1 MTEIFRKTM
10 RISSGPVLA
19 SLLLAA
25 AVPPA
30 TAADVVRRDFH
41 VSTVDDVRIHV
52 REVAVPGDRDGAP
65 LVLVHGA
72 RVPGVASFDL
82 PVSGGSLAADLAER
96 SGRPVYV
103 MDARGYGGS
112 ERPAAM
118 SRPPEASRPLARAHE
133 VVRDIDAVVD
143 AVGRDGE
150 PVALLGWATG
160 GMWMAFHASLHP
172 RKVSHLVTL
181 NALYGGS
188 GEHGM
193 LGADSSSADP
203 ANPARF
209 NPDIGGYAFSTAASL
224 FGGWNRSIPLQDK
237 DAWRDPAVAAAYAE
251 AALASDPESGRR
263 DPPAFRHPKGAIEDS
278 FYQAAG
284 RRLFDASSITARVL
298 LVHAG
303 RDFWSRPE
311 DIAAFA
317 HDAVHSRGVRVL
329 ELPEATHFVH
339 LDRAERGRRQL
350 IDAIVG
356 FLAEG
361 DDGSAAAREPAH

>member
-1 MTEIFRKTM
+1 MTEIIRKTM
-10 RISSGPVLA
+10 RTSNGPVLA

-25 AVPPA
+25 VVPPA
-30 TAADVVRRDFH
+30 SAADVVRRDFH

-52 REVAVPGDRDGAP
+52 REVAVPDNRAGAP
-65 LVLVHGA
+65 LILIHGA

-82 PVSGGSLAADLAER
+82 PVAGGSLAADLAER

-118 SRPPEASRPLARAHE
+118 SRPPEASQPLSRAYE

-143 AVGRDGE
+143 AVSRSGE

-172 RKVSHLVTL
+172 RKVGHLVTL

-188 GEHGM
+188 DRHGM
-193 LGADSSSADP
+193 LGAESGTADP
-203 ANPARF
+203 AHPDRL
-209 NPDIGGYAFSTAASL
+209 NPDIGGYAFSSAASL
-224 FGGWNRSIPLQDK
+224 FGGWDRSIPLQDK

-311 DIAAFA
+311 DVAAFV

-339 LDRAERGRRQL
+339 LDRAERGRARL
-350 IDAIVG
+350 IDAIVD
-356 FLAEG
+356 FLAEDG
-361 DDGSAAAREPAH
+361 DANGTDDAQTR

>member
-1 MTEIFRKTM
+1 MTGIHRK
-10 RISSGPVLA
+10 SSRWAGGPLLA

-25 AVPPA
+25 FAPPA
-30 TAADVVRRDFH
+30 AAADVARRDFH
-41 VSTVDDVRIHV
+41 VSTVDGVRIHV
-52 REVAVPGDRDGAP
+52 REVAVPGDRAGAP
-65 LVLVHGA
+65 LILIHGA

-82 PVSGGSLAADLAER
+82 PVAGGSLAADLAER

-118 SRPPEASRPLARAHE
+118 SRPPGESQPLSRAYE

-143 AVGRDGE
+143 AVRREDE

-172 RKVSHLVTL
+172 RKVGHLITL

-188 GEHGM
+188 AGHDM
-193 LGADSSSADP
+193 LGAGSDTADP
-203 ANPARF
+203 ARPDRL
-209 NPDIGGYAFSTAASL
+209 NPDIGGYAFSSAASL

-251 AALASDPESGRR
+251 AALASDPESIRR
-263 DPPAFRHPKGAIEDS
+263 DPPAFRHPKGATEDS

-298 LVHAG
+298 LVHSG

-311 DIAAFA
+311 DVEAFV

-339 LDRAERGRRQL
+339 LDRAERGRGRL
-350 IDAIVG
+350 LDAVVD
-356 FLAEG
+356 FLAEDG
-361 DDGSAAAREPAH
+361 DAGGARAR